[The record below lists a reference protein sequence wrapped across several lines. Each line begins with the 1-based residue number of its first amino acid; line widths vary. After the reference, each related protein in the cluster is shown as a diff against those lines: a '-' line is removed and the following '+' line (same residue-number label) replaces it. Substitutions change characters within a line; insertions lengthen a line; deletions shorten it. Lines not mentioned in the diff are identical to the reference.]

1 MIKHII
7 KLSEKTIN
15 HMKEFNNHCPTKY
28 IVEDVA
34 KYLDIE
40 CDYFTTSLQ
49 DLGIKKGYVDLYKF
63 NIEIFI

>member
-7 KLSEKTIN
+7 KLSEKTVN

-34 KYLDIE
+34 KYLSIE

-63 NIEIFI
+63 NIEIYI

>member
-49 DLGIKKGYVDLYKF
+49 DLGIKNWIGLYF
-63 NIEIFI
+63 DF